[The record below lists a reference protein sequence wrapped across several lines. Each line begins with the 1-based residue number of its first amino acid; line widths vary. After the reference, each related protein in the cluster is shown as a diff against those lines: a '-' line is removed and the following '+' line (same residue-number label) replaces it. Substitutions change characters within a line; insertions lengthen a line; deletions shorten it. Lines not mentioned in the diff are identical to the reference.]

1 MHEERPPGD
10 DQSDAVKPPAG
21 ISSHTK
27 DGRFEAHDEDFSG
40 ANDEALIIKAHMLR
54 QEHADLDAAIRAL
67 EAQPHFDRLTVARL
81 KKKKLLLKDQIQAI
95 MDQMTPD
102 IIA

>member
-1 MHEERPPGD
+1 MHDDRPPGE
-10 DQSDAVKPPAG
+10 DQGEDTKTPAQ
-21 ISSHTK
+21 IASHAK

-40 ANDEALIIKAHMLR
+40 ANDEALIIKAHVLR

-67 EAQPHFDRLTVARL
+67 EAQPHCDRLTVARL
-81 KKKKLLLKDQIQAI
+81 KKKKLLLKDKIQAI